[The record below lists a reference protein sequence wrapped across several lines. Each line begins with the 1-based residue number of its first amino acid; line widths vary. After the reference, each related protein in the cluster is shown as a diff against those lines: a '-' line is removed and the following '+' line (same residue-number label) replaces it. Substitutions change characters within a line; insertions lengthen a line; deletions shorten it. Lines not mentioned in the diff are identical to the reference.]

1 MTASTP
7 PREYVMPRVTSSTNS
22 AAMPAR
28 RVVSRR
34 DGSVAMRS
42 AIGIASTMIR
52 PSAFQYSSGARSR
65 EATAVWLKSMP
76 SSSTPGMIFPA
87 SA

>member
-1 MTASTP
+1 
-7 PREYVMPRVTSSTNS
+7 MPRVTNSTNR
-22 AAMPAR
+22 ALIPAS
-28 RVVSRR
+28 RVASRR
-34 DGSVAMRS
+34 DVSVAMRS

-65 EATAVWLKSMP
+65 EATAVWLKSIP
-76 SSSTPGMIFPA
+76 SRSTPGMILPA